1 MSQNLN
7 SFNLST
13 VNSDNKFKTKIATIL
28 AERSDIVL
36 LQGTRLGGKIKILED
51 YLRHNQFGSFK
62 IFANSTREARGVCI
76 IVKHNL
82 NFSIDHIYS
91 DTDENIILLRF
102 TKNNY
107 SFLLFFLVLFMDL
120 LKANLQTLFLNYSK
134 YYTAVTMM
142 TFYF

>member
-7 SFNLST
+7 SFILST

-36 LQGTRLGGKIKILED
+36 LQDTRLGGKIKILED
-51 YLRHNQFGSFK
+51 YLRHNQFGSFN
-62 IFANSTREARGVCI
+62 IFANSTRKARGVCI
-76 IVKHNL
+76 IVKQNL
-82 NFSIDHIYS
+82 NFSIEHIYS

-107 SFLLFFLVLFMDL
+107 SFLLGSIYGPIESKSPNFIFKLF
-120 LKANLQTLFLNYSK
+120 
-134 YYTAVTMM
+134 
-142 TFYF
+142 